1 MFPAS
6 SILIASISVLLAALY
21 FTFNPTQVEEM
32 AALASRS
39 VVKKVLAV
47 ETAEGA
53 GATVRR
59 SIGTMS
65 LRNLSPFL
73 M

>member
-21 FTFNPTQVEEM
+21 FTLNPTQIEGM

-39 VVKKVLAV
+39 VVKKVLAI
-47 ETAEGA
+47 ETPEGA
-53 GATVRR
+53 GATV
-59 SIGTMS
+59 
-65 LRNLSPFL
+65 
-73 M
+73 